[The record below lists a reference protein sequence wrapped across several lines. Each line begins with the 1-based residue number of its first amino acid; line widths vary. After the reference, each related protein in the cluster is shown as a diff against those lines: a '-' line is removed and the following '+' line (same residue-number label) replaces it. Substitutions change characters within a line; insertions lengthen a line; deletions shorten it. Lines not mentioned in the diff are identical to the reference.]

1 MIHHE
6 KNEKHETNIANVL
19 ARLTKPRNLLWLD
32 FVGAATT
39 AIVTG
44 AVLTNLVPTTLVPTT
59 LVPTG
64 LPVHILLTL
73 GMVAALYA
81 GFDLCALQFWP
92 NAKWPLAA
100 IGCLN
105 LAYCVAATAACLFF
119 HESLTF
125 LGATYFILEACI
137 VIPLAIVEIRSS

>member
-1 MIHHE
+1 LIHHE
-6 KNEKHETNIANVL
+6 KNEKHETNIAHVL
-19 ARLTKPRNLLWLD
+19 AHLTKPRNLLWLD

-44 AVLTNLVPTTLVPTT
+44 AVLTTLVPTT

-81 GFDLCALQFWP
+81 GFDLSALQFWP

-100 IGCLN
+100 IGYLN

>member
-1 MIHHE
+1 LIHHE
-6 KNEKHETNIANVL
+6 KNETHEKHKKHEAHIEHVL
-19 ARLTKPRNLLWLD
+19 AHLTKPRNLLWLD

-44 AVLTNLVPTTLVPTT
+44 AVLTT

-81 GFDLCALQFWP
+81 GFDLCALRFWP

-137 VIPLAIVEIRSS
+137 VVPLAIVEIRSS

>member
-1 MIHHE
+1 LIHHE
-6 KNEKHETNIANVL
+6 KNEKHETNIAHVL

-32 FVGAATT
+32 LVGAATT

-44 AVLTNLVPTTLVPTT
+44 VVLTTVV
-59 LVPTG
+59 VTG
-64 LPVHILLTL
+64 LPGHILLAL
-73 GMVAALYA
+73 SIVAALYA
-81 GFDLCALQFWP
+81 GFDLCALRFWP
-92 NAKWPLAA
+92 NAKWPLAT

-105 LAYCVAATAACLFF
+105 LAYCVAATAACLLF

-137 VIPLAIVEIRSS
+137 VVPLAIIEIRSSSRESLGSR